1 MNVLCTSGELPSSS
15 ESTLLAA
22 SHGAG
27 SELLIADEMGTNRCR
42 GQGGCQQVRMRCF
55 ADSLAAYDVDE
66 SQ

>member
-1 MNVLCTSGELPSSS
+1 MSSLRTSGAVPSSS

-27 SELLIADEMGTNRCR
+27 SELLIADEMGANGHR
-42 GQGGCQQVRMRCF
+42 GQGGCQQERMRCLV
-55 ADSLAAYDVDE
+55 DSFVAYDVDE